1 MDSGLAL
8 RLPLGITWFLPAD
21 RSVPGI
27 HDQDPYRP
35 TWVGRRG
42 LQTVFDTG
50 RCHLL
55 YSQLVL
61 LEPQGWGAGNGF
73 GRGHDVLH
81 CVATLTF
88 QLVGDLVIT

>member
-1 MDSGLAL
+1 
-8 RLPLGITWFLPAD
+8 
-21 RSVPGI
+21 
-27 HDQDPYRP
+27 
-35 TWVGRRG
+35 
-42 LQTVFDTG
+42 
-50 RCHLL
+50 
-55 YSQLVL
+55 VL